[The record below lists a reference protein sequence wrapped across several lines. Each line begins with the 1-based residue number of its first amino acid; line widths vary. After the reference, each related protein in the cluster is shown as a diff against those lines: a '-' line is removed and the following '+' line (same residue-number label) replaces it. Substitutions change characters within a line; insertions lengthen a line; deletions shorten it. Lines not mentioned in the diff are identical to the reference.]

1 MRQNEASRETRKKE
15 KMERELKQLQNE
27 LEFKVADIKTMQQG
41 LNKNKE
47 ELLKCEQQLKEQ
59 KVFLKIFINTHFKFL
74 DQDHI

>member
-27 LEFKVADIKTMQQG
+27 LEYKMTDIKTMQQC
-41 LNKNKE
+41 LNKSKE

-59 KVFLKIFINTHFKFL
+59 KVFLKILINTYFKIKTTFKT
-74 DQDHI
+74 